1 MWQSWKHIAMP
12 GFSRASAFYAGFF
25 LSGKRSICPL
35 GNSLLSL
42 NLLPIFAPNYKH
54 RMYQQILEKKEKLA
68 VIGLGYVGLPIALAF
83 ARKASV
89 IGFDINLS
97 RIEMMKQ
104 GIDPSNELA
113 REEFEGCDITF
124 TNSLDVLREARF
136 FIVAVPTPVDEHN
149 VPDLT
154 PVKKASETIGKVLKK
169 GDYVVFE
176 STVYPG
182 CTEEDCLPIIE
193 KLSGLKN
200 KIDFKLGY
208 SPERINPGDKKH
220 TLATIVKVVSG
231 CDEESLDSIARVYEM
246 VVDAGVHR
254 ASSIKVAEAAKIIE
268 NTQRD
273 LNIAL
278 MNELSIIFD
287 KMNINTFEVLEA
299 AGTKWNFLKFS
310 PGLVGGHCIGVDPY
324 YLTYKASELG
334 YNSRVILAGRH
345 INDNMSIYVARKVV
359 RHIISHVADVK
370 AARVLVMGATFKE
383 NVSDIRNSKVADV
396 VRELKE
402 FFLNVDVVDPHA
414 SSEELEH
421 EYGFG
426 LAPSEGR
433 DYDAVI
439 VTVCH
444 ESYASLDDAY
454 FTSITKPDA
463 LIADLKGIYRNKIT
477 SRAYWSF

>member
-1 MWQSWKHIAMP
+1 MFQELID
-12 GFSRASAFYAGFF
+12 
-25 LSGKRSICPL
+25 
-35 GNSLLSL
+35 
-42 NLLPIFAPNYKH
+42 
-54 RMYQQILEKKEKLA
+54 KKEKLA
-68 VIGLGYVGLPIALAF
+68 VIGLGYVGLPIALEF
-83 ARKASV
+83 ARKVSV
-89 IGFDINLS
+89 IGFDINAK
-97 RIEMMKQ
+97 RIDMMKQ
-104 GIDPSNELA
+104 GIDPSNELDKKD
-113 REEFEGCDITF
+113 FEGCEIEF

-154 PVKKASETIGKVLKK
+154 PVKKASETIGKVIKK
-169 GDYVVFE
+169 GDYVIFE

-193 KLSGLKN
+193 KLSGLTN
-200 KIDFKLGY
+200 RLDFKSGY

-220 TLATIVKVVSG
+220 TLSSIIKVVSG
-231 CDEESLDSIARVYEM
+231 CDEESLETIAKVYEL
-246 VVDAGVHR
+246 VVKAGVHK

-287 KMNINTFEVLEA
+287 KMGINTYEVLEA

-334 YNSRVILAGRH
+334 YNSRVILAGRY
-345 INDNMSIYVARKVV
+345 INDNMSLYVARKVV
-359 RHIISHVADVK
+359 RHIISNVSDVK
-370 AARVLVMGATFKE
+370 SARVLVMGATFKE

-396 VRELKE
+396 VKELKE

-414 SSEELEH
+414 DSEELKH

-426 LAPSEGR
+426 LADGIGK

-444 ESYASLDDAY
+444 EPYADLDDAY
-454 FTSITKPDA
+454 FASITKPNA
-463 LIADLKGIYRNKIT
+463 LIADLKGIYRGKVKN
-477 SRAYWSF
+477 RNYWSF